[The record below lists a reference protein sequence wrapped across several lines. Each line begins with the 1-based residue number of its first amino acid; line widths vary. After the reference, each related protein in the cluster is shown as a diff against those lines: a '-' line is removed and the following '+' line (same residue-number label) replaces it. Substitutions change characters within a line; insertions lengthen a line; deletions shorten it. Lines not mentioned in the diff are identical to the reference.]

1 MSKTTLNIN
10 LILSI
15 IKKTSRSLTIFLGSR
30 LVYLKS
36 RYIPLCYSSFRKY
49 TAYSSHISNVKKR
62 LNKNSISGENEVNL
76 PTIKRIVSSFS
87 IPDTMRFSD
96 LRGFF
101 LSLFLILAFLN
112 LLQLIK
118 SFIFHLLFSWRILV
132 LDQLT
137 RSWYQ
142 R

>member
-1 MSKTTLNIN
+1 MFYSEFKITYN
-10 LILSI
+10 L
-15 IKKTSRSLTIFLGSR
+15 KKLG
-30 LVYLKS
+30 
-36 RYIPLCYSSFRKY
+36 
-49 TAYSSHISNVKKR
+49 
-62 LNKNSISGENEVNL
+62 KNSTSGENEVNL

-118 SFIFHLLFSWRILV
+118 SFILHLLS
-132 LDQLT
+132 
-137 RSWYQ
+137 S
-142 R
+142 

>member
-1 MSKTTLNIN
+1 MLYSEFKITYN
-10 LILSI
+10 L
-15 IKKTSRSLTIFLGSR
+15 
-30 LVYLKS
+30 
-36 RYIPLCYSSFRKY
+36 
-49 TAYSSHISNVKKR
+49 KR
-62 LNKNSISGENEVNL
+62 LGQNSTSGENEVNL

-118 SFIFHLLFSWRILV
+118 SFIFHLLFS
-132 LDQLT
+132 
-137 RSWYQ
+137 
-142 R
+142 

>member
-1 MSKTTLNIN
+1 MLYSEFKITYN
-10 LILSI
+10 L
-15 IKKTSRSLTIFLGSR
+15 
-30 LVYLKS
+30 
-36 RYIPLCYSSFRKY
+36 
-49 TAYSSHISNVKKR
+49 KR
-62 LNKNSISGENEVNL
+62 LGQNSTSGENEVNL

-118 SFIFHLLFSWRILV
+118 SFIFHLLPS
-132 LDQLT
+132 
-137 RSWYQ
+137 S
-142 R
+142 

>member
-1 MSKTTLNIN
+1 MFYSEFKITYN
-10 LILSI
+10 L
-15 IKKTSRSLTIFLGSR
+15 
-30 LVYLKS
+30 
-36 RYIPLCYSSFRKY
+36 
-49 TAYSSHISNVKKR
+49 KR
-62 LNKNSISGENEVNL
+62 LDQNSTSGENEVNL

-118 SFIFHLLFSWRILV
+118 SFISHLLFS
-132 LDQLT
+132 
-137 RSWYQ
+137 
-142 R
+142 

>member
-1 MSKTTLNIN
+1 MLYSEFKITYN
-10 LILSI
+10 L
-15 IKKTSRSLTIFLGSR
+15 
-30 LVYLKS
+30 
-36 RYIPLCYSSFRKY
+36 
-49 TAYSSHISNVKKR
+49 KR
-62 LNKNSISGENEVNL
+62 LDQNSTSGENEVNL

-118 SFIFHLLFSWRILV
+118 SFIFHLLFS
-132 LDQLT
+132 
-137 RSWYQ
+137 
-142 R
+142 